1 MGVPMRC
8 RHRPTDRLQ
17 RTTAS
22 FPSRSRRFSGAL
34 LNVIVSER
42 SGYWECAVNEFVRK
56 SGPRFEPSNIRQA
69 LRVVFFLVLLQLS
82 VSAGANAAK
91 SAGFQNGTTLF
102 SGPDL
107 TIAIADFDG
116 DRRPDSA
123 SVQTAGSASG
133 SSTYWIQFQ
142 FSASGRESVQLVAP
156 AGGLG
161 IEARDVNGDHT
172 VDLIFT
178 TAWLRQP
185 VAILLNDGHGRFSR
199 VEPDAF
205 PAAFDESRTNW
216 ASGTRL
222 RADFV
227 GLPPQSRIGIDHAN
241 ENPPQDGSQA
251 AKFVLPTPEF
261 PAAPVLCFSAGR
273 APPSAFTPSLMTRF
287 IAW

>member
-1 MGVPMRC
+1 MLRHYRPM
-8 RHRPTDRLQ
+8 DRLQ
-17 RTTAS
+17 HAAA
-22 FPSRSRRFSGAL
+22 FFQLRSRRFSAAL

-42 SGYWECAVNEFVRK
+42 SGTWECVVTELLRK
-56 SGPRFEPSNIRQA
+56 SGLRFDPSNMRQP
-69 LRVVFFLVLLQLS
+69 LRMLFFLVLLLS
-82 VSAGANAAK
+82 FSAAANTAKAA
-91 SAGFQNGTTLF
+91 GIQNGATLS

-116 DRRPDSA
+116 DRRLDLA
-123 SVQTAGSASG
+123 SVRTGDNASG

-185 VAILLNDGHGRFSR
+185 VAILLNDGHGGFSR
-199 VEPDAF
+199 VEPAAF
-205 PAAFDESRTNW
+205 PAAFNESGTNW
-216 ASGTRL
+216 AAGARL

-227 GLPPQSRIGIDHAN
+227 ALPPQSRIGIDHAN
-241 ENPPQDGSQA
+241 NPPLHQGSLA
-251 AKFVLPTPEF
+251 GKIVLSTPEF
-261 PAAPVLCFSAGR
+261 PAAPVLFFSGGR
-273 APPSAFTPSLMTRF
+273 APPSAFTQF
-287 IAW
+287 